1 MKSKRSNHTAEHSP
15 HRVIIIGGGF
25 GGLYAARILGN
36 TPLEVILIDRRNYH
50 LFQPLLYQVATGGLS
65 PGDIA
70 SPIRAVLRR
79 YRNIQVLKGEVGD
92 IDPETQRV
100 ITTDKAIPYD
110 SLIVAVGAQQH
121 YFGHDEWAKYSPGL
135 KGVEDALKIRR
146 RIFSAFEA
154 AERCDDP
161 RHQEAYLTFVI
172 IGGGATGVELAGTLG
187 ELAHTTLK
195 RDFRRI
201 DPTRAKIILLE
212 GGQRILPAFPPELS
226 RKAERALGKLG
237 VTIKTKTMV
246 TKVEQGK
253 VHVLESSKEQTIAA
267 ETILWAAGI
276 KIHPLARELAE
287 RTSAETD
294 KMGRI
299 VVSEYLTIPGFD
311 NIFVIGDMAHF
322 SHQTGEPLPGIAPIA
337 MQQGRYAAR
346 TIINRLKGKKP
357 LPFHYFNKGNLAVIG
372 RNAAVAQF
380 GRWKFSGW
388 LAWLIWVFVHIA
400 YLIEFDNKFSVLFQW
415 AYNYFTRKRGAR
427 LITMEECDS

>member
-1 MKSKRSNHTAEHSP
+1 MKPKQNNHPTEHSP
-15 HRVIIIGGGF
+15 HRVVIIGGGF

-36 TPLEVILIDRRNYH
+36 TPLQVTLIDRRNFH
-50 LFQPLLYQVATGGLS
+50 LFQPLLYQVAAGGLS

-70 SPIRAVLRR
+70 SPIRAVLRH
-79 YRNIQVLKGEVGD
+79 YKNIQVIKDEVVD

-100 ITTDKAIPYD
+100 ITRDKAIPYHW
-110 SLIVAVGAQQH
+110 LIVAAGAQQH
-121 YFGHDEWAKYSPGL
+121 YFGHDDWAKYSPGL
-135 KGVEDALKIRR
+135 KGVEDALEIRR

-154 AERCDDP
+154 AEKCDDA
-161 RHQEAYLTFVI
+161 RQREAYLTFVI

-195 RDFRRI
+195 GDFRRI

-212 GGQRILPAFPPELS
+212 GGERILPAFRPELS

-237 VTIKTKTMV
+237 VTIKTKTLV
-246 TKVEQGK
+246 TQVEQGN
-253 VHVLESSKEQTIAA
+253 VHIQADNKAEVISA
-267 ETILWAAGI
+267 ETVLWAAGI
-276 KIHPLARELAE
+276 KIHPLAKILAE
-287 RTSAETD
+287 KTGAETD
-294 KMGRI
+294 RIGRI
-299 VVSEYLTIPGFD
+299 LVTEYLTIHGHE

-322 SHQTGEPLPGIAPIA
+322 SHQTGEPLPGIAPVA
-337 MQQGRYAAR
+337 MQEGRYAAR
-346 TIINRLKGKKP
+346 AIKNRIKGNKP
-357 LPFHYFNKGNLAVIG
+357 RPFHYFDKGSLAVIG

-388 LAWLIWVFVHIA
+388 FAWLIWLFVHIA

-427 LITMEECDS
+427 LITMDENDP